1 MYYGSTILGK
11 DDRVL
16 NTLGVFCV
24 SMCVNGRE
32 DAPLFMVHSS
42 LLSHPVSQVKSCT
55 YKEVSACDGY
65 RVSITNV
72 SLVVRGA
79 VRVPPSRLEVIVRSL
94 LSRLCRHRAVS
105 F

>member
-1 MYYGSTILGK
+1 M
-11 DDRVL
+11 
-16 NTLGVFCV
+16 
-24 SMCVNGRE
+24 SMCVNRRE
-32 DAPLFMVHSS
+32 DALLFMVHSS

-94 LSRLCRHRAVS
+94 LPLQTLPPPCGFFLNSH
-105 F
+105 